1 MRLPAPASAVLRAA
15 FILTLVAGPWA
26 PATAQD
32 LIHDPVRPVAETS
45 LQVVLDSP
53 QPLRQLNDNALGSY
67 YRLTGWAADVTGPGS
82 TGVRQVVAFA
92 DGPSGRGRLLGWARY
107 GLPRPDVAT
116 ALNNPAVTACGF
128 ELLWRV
134 ADLPLQSESV
144 RQVALYLYLDT
155 PQGWVLARAPL
166 AISIW
171 ADSGL

>member
-1 MRLPAPASAVLRAA
+1 MKLPPAFAVLRAA
-15 FILTLVAGPWA
+15 FTLTLLAVLGK

-32 LIHDPVRPVAETS
+32 LIHDPVRPVSDTS

-53 QPLRQLNDNALGSY
+53 QPLRQLNDNALGPY
-67 YRLTGWAADVTGPGS
+67 YRLTGWAADVAGSAS

-116 ALNNPAVTACGF
+116 ALNNPAATASGF
-128 ELLWRV
+128 ELVWRV
-134 ADLPLQSESV
+134 ADLPLQSETV
-144 RQVALYLYLDT
+144 RQIALYIYLDT

-166 AISIW
+166 AVSIW
-171 ADSGL
+171 ADSGQ